1 MKKAGMNKETL
12 TVSEAL
18 TFGMTLPYA
27 LIRSLSRVS
36 LGPTPGEPP
45 VLDELLEARF
55 FDEKQEVR
63 LFRRSG
69 ALCAVRIACDEDSLW
84 IDKTYEIENKDLGG
98 QVAVRHFLVFDKD
111 GQCSIST
118 SSLTGWKGRKEGQGN
133 V

>member
-1 MKKAGMNKETL
+1 MKKEVN
-12 TVSEAL
+12 EAL

-27 LIRSLSRVS
+27 LIRSLSSVS

-45 VLDELLEARF
+45 ALDELLEVRF

-69 ALCAVRIACDEDSLW
+69 ALCTAHIVCKEDGLW
-84 IDKTYEIENKDLGG
+84 VDKTYEIENKVLGG
-98 QVAVRHFLVFDKD
+98 QVAVRHFLAFDED

-118 SSLTGWKGRKEGQGN
+118 SCLTGWKDGKEGQDN